1 MTKRIT
7 TRDISQMA
15 LFVALM
21 AVCSWITIPLPWVPI
36 TMQVFGVFLALCT
49 MGGQKGTVCVFTY
62 ILLGAVSA
70 PVFSGFRG
78 GIGVLL
84 GTTGGYIVGFIPMA
98 MLFWAPD
105 RGHPPEHPASA
116 SASCALLAVMLCL
129 RNCLVCCGL
138 HESEPGRRV
147 GTALCGVSFV
157 LSRYR
162 QNSACHVCCR
172 TDPQA
177 GTDTEPIRRES

>member
-84 GTTGGYIVGFIPMA
+84 GTTGGYIVGFIPMGNA
-98 MLFWAPD
+98 LLAPD
-105 RGHPPEHPASA
+105 RGHPPEHPAIRFGIMVL
-116 SASCALLAVMLCL
+116 CLAVCYAFGTAWYVVAYM
-129 RNCLVCCGL
+129 NQTGAI
-138 HESEPGRRV
+138 GV
-147 GTALCGVSFV
+147 GTALMRCVVPFI
-157 LSRYR
+157 
-162 QNSACHVCCR
+162 A
-172 TDPQA
+172 P
-177 GTDTEPIRRES
+177 DTVKILLAMCVAARIRKLGLIPNR

>member
-62 ILLGAVSA
+62 IPPRKPENTGAPTA
-70 PVFSGFRG
+70 P
-78 GIGVLL
+78 
-84 GTTGGYIVGFIPMA
+84 
-98 MLFWAPD
+98 
-105 RGHPPEHPASA
+105 
-116 SASCALLAVMLCL
+116 
-129 RNCLVCCGL
+129 
-138 HESEPGRRV
+138 
-147 GTALCGVSFV
+147 
-157 LSRYR
+157 SRM
-162 QNSACHVCCR
+162 
-172 TDPQA
+172 
-177 GTDTEPIRRES
+177 

>member
-7 TRDISQMA
+7 TRELSQMA

-62 ILLGAVSA
+62 ILLGAVGA

-98 MLFWAPD
+98 MLFWLLTAVI
-105 RGHPPEHPASA
+105 RREHPAIRFGIMVL
-116 SASCALLAVMLCL
+116 CLACL

-138 HESEPGRRV
+138 HESDRGDRGRHCAHAVCRSV
-147 GTALCGVSFV
+147 HCAGH
-157 LSRYR
+157 R

>member
-36 TMQVFGVFLALCT
+36 TMQVFGVFLALCA

-62 ILLGAVSA
+62 ILLGAVGA

-98 MLFWAPD
+98 MLFWLLTAVI
-105 RGHPPEHPASA
+105 RREHPAIRFSIMVL
-116 SASCALLAVMLCL
+116 CLAVCYAFGTAWYVVAYM
-129 RNCLVCCGL
+129 NQTGAI
-138 HESEPGRRV
+138 GV
-147 GTALCGVSFV
+147 GTALMRCVVPFI
-157 LSRYR
+157 
-162 QNSACHVCCR
+162 A
-172 TDPQA
+172 P
-177 GTDTEPIRRES
+177 DTVKILLAMCVAARIRKLGLIPNR